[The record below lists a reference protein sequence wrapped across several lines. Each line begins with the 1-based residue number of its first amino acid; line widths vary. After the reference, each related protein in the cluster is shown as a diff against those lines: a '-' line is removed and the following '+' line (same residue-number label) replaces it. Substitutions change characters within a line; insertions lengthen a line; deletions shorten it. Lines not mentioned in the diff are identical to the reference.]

1 MMKHNKGNEM
11 TPCRQQRKQSV
22 LFEACSDFLA
32 TKRDY
37 ASFIDHQCFQISHTI
52 SRFWTHVFREG
63 HFMHTFTE
71 LPSFALSLR
80 SSLALG
86 WKKASCHKEGRQV
99 KPLQQVE
106 QVAVE
111 SWTHIMS
118 PWIPY
123 QVPNRY
129 VLWRKGKQ
137 VLLKQCSIN

>member
-11 TPCRQQRKQSV
+11 TPCRQQRKQSL

-37 ASFIDHQCFQISHTI
+37 AFFIDHQCFQISHMI
-52 SRFWTHVFREG
+52 SQFWTHVFGEG

-86 WKKASCHKEGRQV
+86 WKKFQASFLLHTSCHREERQV
-99 KPLQQVE
+99 KSL
-106 QVAVE
+106 
-111 SWTHIMS
+111 
-118 PWIPY
+118 
-123 QVPNRY
+123 
-129 VLWRKGKQ
+129 KQ
-137 VLLKQCSIN
+137 VNKLKWRVEIA